1 MKVLVTWTEKEKFPG
16 ALGQPVNPNRYRS
29 SRSKK
34 KKSTESKREQTLFG
48 DPAQVE
54 APNFTPLAARPP
66 SDRPPSEK
74 DSPGQQPAMSERKA
88 VIKNADMSEDM
99 QQDAIDCATQA
110 RIPDARSMT

>member
-1 MKVLVTWTEKEKFPG
+1 MKVIVTWTEKEKFP
-16 ALGQPVNPNRYRS
+16 LGLGSTRIVIKS
-29 SRSKK
+29 VKK
-34 KKSTESKREQTLFG
+34 KKLDRKANVSKHFLVTRFK
-48 DPAQVE
+48 VK

-110 RIPDARSMT
+110 RVPDARSMT